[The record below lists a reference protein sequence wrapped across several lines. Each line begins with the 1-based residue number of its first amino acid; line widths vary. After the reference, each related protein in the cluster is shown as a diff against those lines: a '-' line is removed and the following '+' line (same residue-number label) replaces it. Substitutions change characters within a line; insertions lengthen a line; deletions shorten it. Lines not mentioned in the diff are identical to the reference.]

1 MRIDPSQVKGIL
13 RLIARD
19 LTEMVLLMGS
29 GPSGWAVIYP
39 LVGDYVDENWH
50 FDIIPKIMALLKH
63 LYPVTHFLMPSATC
77 PPAHFG
83 RKVTR
88 QRHTVSSLSDSPTY
102 LSILGCHFDHV
113 QWLAYINHLLLNLLL
128 DSVV

>member
-1 MRIDPSQVKGIL
+1 MLIDPSPVKGIS

-19 LTEMVLLMGS
+19 LTEMVILMGS

-63 LYPVTHFLMPSATC
+63 LYPVTHFLKPSAMC
-77 PPAHFG
+77 PPAHFS
-83 RKVTR
+83 RKLAR
-88 QRHTVSSLSDSPTY
+88 QRHIGTPFAFRVTN
-102 LSILGCHFDHV
+102 LSIPRGHFDHLWCFAKV
-113 QWLAYINHLLLNLLL
+113 FTP
-128 DSVV
+128 S

>member
-1 MRIDPSQVKGIL
+1 MKGIL

-19 LTEMVLLMGS
+19 LTEMVILMGS

-63 LYPVTHFLMPSATC
+63 LYSVTHFLMPSAMC
-77 PPAHFG
+77 PPAHFS
-83 RKVTR
+83 REVAKQSNTWTIHKFTFRV
-88 QRHTVSSLSDSPTY
+88 TY
-102 LSILGCHFDHV
+102 LSILGCHFDYI
-113 QWLAYINHLLLNLLL
+113 QWFE
-128 DSVV
+128 